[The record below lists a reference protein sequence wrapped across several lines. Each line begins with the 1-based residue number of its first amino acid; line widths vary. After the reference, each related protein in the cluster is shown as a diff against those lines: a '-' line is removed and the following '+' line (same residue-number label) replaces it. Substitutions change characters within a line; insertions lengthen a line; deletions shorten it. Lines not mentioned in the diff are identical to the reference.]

1 MINQIYNSNIILPV
15 IRWQNQAKWL
25 ASFMLLSI
33 VISTICSKSNASTD
47 ATAENSCEAVAS
59 EAEEAFSLPE
69 GILSAIARV
78 ESGRQMQDGGYKAW
92 PWTINDNGKG
102 LFFDTRQSA
111 IDYINK
117 QEELNNT
124 GIDIG
129 CMQISVK
136 WHANAFSSHAS
147 MLDPYTNIAY
157 AAIFL
162 EELYQN
168 HGEWD
173 LAIKHYHSAD
183 TQKNVPYLQKVN
195 AVWKNQAEP
204 ATQPSTAS
212 ASYETA
218 DQLRNNSNPENDYS
232 DASNPSFKI
241 TYTDDTPET
250 MMPSVEIG
258 SKIAEETIFAA
269 SEEIA
274 QSHSDKQP
282 TEKFAQTQP
291 YLAREWEKVIHFRK
305 LFSAE

>member
-1 MINQIYNSNIILPV
+1 MANKIYNSNIILL
-15 IRWQNQAKWL
+15 ILRWQNRAKWF
-25 ASFMLLSI
+25 ASFILLFL
-33 VISTICSKSNASTD
+33 VISAIYSKSNASTD
-47 ATAENSCEAVAS
+47 ATAESSCEVVTS

-69 GILSAIARV
+69 GILTAIARV
-78 ESGRQMQDGGYKAW
+78 ESGRKMQDGVYRAW

-117 QEELNNT
+117 QKELNNLA
-124 GIDIG
+124 IDIG

-136 WHANAFSSHAS
+136 WHAHAFSSHAS

-173 LAIKHYHSAD
+173 LAIKHYHSAE

-204 ATQPSTAS
+204 TTQPSTAS
-212 ASYETA
+212 ASYETG
-218 DQLRNNSNPENDYS
+218 DQLRNNSNPETDYW
-232 DASNPSFKI
+232 DAPTQSFKI
-241 TYTDDTPET
+241 TDTGEILET
-250 MMPSVEIG
+250 MTPSVEIG
-258 SKIAEETIFAA
+258 PTIAEDIIFSA

-274 QSHSDKQP
+274 QKHSDKQP
-282 TEKFAQTQP
+282 SEKFAQTQP
-291 YLAREWEKVIHFRK
+291 YLAKEWQKVLHFRK

>member
-1 MINQIYNSNIILPV
+1 MANKIYNSNILLPV
-15 IRWQNQAKWL
+15 LRWQNQAKWL

-33 VISTICSKSNASTD
+33 VISIICSKSNASTD
-47 ATAENSCEAVAS
+47 ATAESSCEAVAT

-78 ESGRQMQDGGYKAW
+78 ESGRKMRDGGYKAW

-117 QEELNNT
+117 QEELKNK

-136 WHANAFSSHAS
+136 WHADAFSSHAS

-168 HGEWD
+168 HGDWD

-183 TQKNVPYLQKVN
+183 TQKNVPYFQKVN
-195 AVWKNQAEP
+195 AIWKNQAEP
-204 ATQPSTAS
+204 TTQPSTAS

-218 DQLRNNSNPENDYS
+218 DQLRNNSNPKKDYS
-232 DASNPSFKI
+232 DASTSFFKI
-241 TYTDDTPET
+241 KHTDDAPEIVIS
-250 MMPSVEIG
+250 SVELG
-258 SKIAEETIFAA
+258 SKIVGETIV
-269 SEEIA
+269 SDTEKIA
-274 QSHSDKQP
+274 LRNSDKQP
-282 TEKFAQTQP
+282 PEKFAKTQP
-291 YLAREWEKVIHFRK
+291 YLAGEWKKVIHFRK
-305 LFSAE
+305 LLSAE

>member
-1 MINQIYNSNIILPV
+1 MANKIYNSNIILLV
-15 IRWQNQAKWL
+15 LRWQNRGKWF
-25 ASFMLLSI
+25 ASFMLLFF
-33 VISTICSKSNASTD
+33 VISAIYSKSNASTD
-47 ATAENSCEAVAS
+47 ATAENSCEAVTS

-69 GILSAIARV
+69 GILTAIARV
-78 ESGRQMQDGGYKAW
+78 ESGRKMQDGVYKAW

-111 IDYINK
+111 IDYIKK
-117 QEELNNT
+117 QEDLNNPA
-124 GIDIG
+124 IDIG

-136 WHANAFSSHAS
+136 WHAHAFSSHAS

-232 DASNPSFKI
+232 DASTPSFKI
-241 TYTDDTPET
+241 ARTDDRPET
-250 MMPSVEIG
+250 VMPSVEIG

-274 QSHSDKQP
+274 QRHSDKQP